1 MVATRLRFVG
11 AVVLTAGL
19 QLSAVSH
26 ALVVDRMFVFGDSLS
41 DSGSAA
47 AMTQVAP
54 GFSFFPPS
62 QPSPIPG
69 FGVPYDYRFSNG
81 PVAAEYLAGYL
92 GVPSAPAWPG
102 APANANPNF
111 AVGGAMTGAAPVLA
125 TIPLPPAALCCN
137 FNWLVNSPAGLQTT
151 PAFLPVKETGL
162 NNQVSLFASRLA
174 GGAIAPFDP
183 ATTLFTVWG
192 GPNDVFLALAYA
204 GNPAFGLTPAQQADV
219 LLAYA
224 VNGALNVGMRI
235 AELAALN
242 ADNFLVLN
250 MPNLGATPLAIS
262 QMLIPELTGVSMLFN
277 FVLDGVLDGLRASLG
292 LNIVEFDTFAA
303 LNNLIAS
310 NAFANNTVPCLNTS
324 TPATIEASIPTILAG
339 CPGYLFFDGVH
350 PTTAAHQILAQQL
363 FRAVPEPAPL
373 LLLAAALGLLGWRR
387 HARQA

>member
-1 MVATRLRFVG
+1 MVAMRLRLIGGVL
-11 AVVLTAGL
+11 LTAGL
-19 QLSAVSH
+19 QLVPVSH

-41 DSGSAA
+41 DSGNAA

-54 GFSFFPPS
+54 GVSFFPPS

-69 FGVPYDYRFSNG
+69 FGIPYDYRFSNG
-81 PVAAEYLAGYL
+81 PVAVEYLAGYL

-111 AVGGAMTGAAPVLA
+111 AVGGAMTGPAPVLP
-125 TIPLPPAALCCN
+125 TIPLPPEALCCN

-151 PAFLPVKETGL
+151 PAFLPVKDTGL

-204 GNPAFGLTPAQQADV
+204 SNPAFGLTPAQQSQV
-219 LLAYA
+219 LQAYA
-224 VNGALNVGMRI
+224 TNAALNIGARI
-235 AELAALN
+235 AELEALN

-262 QMLIPELTGVSMLFN
+262 QGLIPELTGVSMLFN
-277 FVLDGVLDGLRASLG
+277 FVLDGVLDGLRANLG

-303 LNNLIAS
+303 LNALIAS
-310 NAFANNTVPCLNTS
+310 NIFANNTMPCLDTS
-324 TPATIEASIPTILAG
+324 TPATIQASIPGILAG
-339 CPGYLFFDGVH
+339 CQGFLFFDGVH

-363 FRAVPEPAPL
+363 FRAIPEPGPL
-373 LLLAAALGLLGWRR
+373 ALLAAAIGLLGWQRR
-387 HARQA
+387 ARRR